1 MKPIPREAEM
11 PPRDYADQFEQWME
25 PPEKPRSTSVLII
38 TIVALTVAFLG
49 VATAIASLAI
59 NLQSGT

>member
-1 MKPIPREAEM
+1 MKPIPREAEV

-25 PPEKPRSTSVLII
+25 PPEKPRSTSVFMII
-38 TIVALTVAFLG
+38 AVTLTIAFLG
-49 VATAIASLAI
+49 VATAIASLVI